1 LNPLRRE
8 ADMFRV
14 LVGVVIVAVAIAIIV
29 MIIRAL

>member
-29 MIIRAL
+29 LIIRAL